1 MGRKKKE
8 ESEKRKRLSISISKK
23 NFDKFEVFDISNK
36 SSLIEWLLD
45 QHFKSIEL

>member
-8 ESEKRKRLSISISKK
+8 ESDKRKRLSISISKE

-36 SSLIEWLLD
+36 SSLVEWLLD
-45 QHFKSIEL
+45 QHFNNTKI

>member
-8 ESEKRKRLSISISKK
+8 ESEKRKRLSISISKE

-45 QHFKSIEL
+45 QHFNGLKR